1 MVFTKNNIIRQIC
14 GNWYFYTNG
23 VEVAR
28 NFANYDFIG
37 YNDYIKNLV
46 EIVKSDPLY
55 EKAIKPRFDKEEYKI
70 IFEVDRLFEDL
81 TPIVFKIL
89 DIHKKKTDLEKDFK
103 ND

>member
-1 MVFTKNNIIRQIC
+1 MVFTQNNIITQIC

-28 NFANYDFIG
+28 KFVAEHFLSYRK
-37 YNDYIKNLV
+37 YIKDLV

-89 DIHKKKTDLEKDFK
+89 DIHKKKTDLEKDFQ

>member
-1 MVFTKNNIIRQIC
+1 MVFTQNYIIRQIC
-14 GNWYFYTNG
+14 VNWYFYTNG
-23 VEVAR
+23 VEAAR
-28 NFANYDFIG
+28 KLATYDFIG
-37 YNDYIKNLV
+37 YNDYIKNLA

-55 EKAIKPRFDKEEYKI
+55 EKTIKSRFDKEEYNI

-103 ND
+103 

>member
-1 MVFTKNNIIRQIC
+1 MVFTQNNIIRQIC

-23 VEVAR
+23 VEASSK
-28 NFANYDFIG
+28 FANYDFIG
-37 YNDYIKNLV
+37 YIDNIKNLS

-55 EKAIKPRFDKEEYKI
+55 EKAIKPRFKKEEYKI
-70 IFEVDRLFEDL
+70 VFEIDSLFEDL

-89 DIHKKKTDLEKDFK
+89 DIHKKKTDLEKDFQ